1 MDLKKIAESIAYH
14 EEVLAQAATT
24 AVQRVETTAQRIAAD
39 MQSALAVAKDL
50 GHLSLGEVGTK
61 ATAIWTSQIELP
73 VGMQGTKFGGV
84 HLYLDVWPETEPALR
99 RGPPGSTSRVDELR
113 GVGNC
118 VHPLAAAVSLRG
130 LLLRAI
136 DAQEER

>member
-84 HLYLDVWPETEPALR
+84 HLYLDGNVGERRVIHEGPIGLEKGKYRVIVALIHE
-99 RGPPGSTSRVDELR
+99 D
-113 GVGNC
+113 
-118 VHPLAAAVSLRG
+118 
-130 LLLRAI
+130 
-136 DAQEER
+136 DA